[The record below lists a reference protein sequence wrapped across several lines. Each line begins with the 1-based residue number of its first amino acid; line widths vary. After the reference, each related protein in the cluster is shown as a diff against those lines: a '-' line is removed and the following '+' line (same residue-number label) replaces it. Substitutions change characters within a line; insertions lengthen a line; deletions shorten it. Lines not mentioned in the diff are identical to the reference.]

1 MPDKIIKEIIGFAVT
16 YEKKQEILLAAQN
29 YKVDNLE
36 VPLTISQFIRM
47 AVDSK
52 LKEINS

>member
-29 YKVDNLE
+29 YKVDNMN
-36 VPLTISQFIRM
+36 VPLTLSQYVRM
-47 AVDSK
+47 SVNK
-52 LKEINS
+52 VLKENK